1 MMCKY
6 IFLCALLFISACKQE
21 PAVVV
26 SKVQDDASMKTA
38 DEASLIAVAK
48 EAGISE
54 QDALREKAKFDA
66 IYDKTSAEMKTREQ
80 ERNERDAAFKK
91 DTCVVDCED

>member
-1 MMCKY
+1 MRNC
-6 IFLCALLFISACKQE
+6 IFLYVLLLVSACKQE
-21 PAVVV
+21 PAAVVV
-26 SKVQDDASMKTA
+26 PVAQDEARIKTA

-48 EAGISE
+48 QAGISE

-66 IYDKTSAEMKTREQ
+66 VYEKTSAEMKTREQ

-91 DTCVVDCED
+91 DTCVVDCKD

>member
-1 MMCKY
+1 MRNY
-6 IFLCALLFISACKQE
+6 LFLCVFLSVAACKQE
-21 PAVVV
+21 PPAVVAPV
-26 SKVQDDASMKTA
+26 APDEAHIKTA

-48 EAGISE
+48 QAGISE

-66 IYDKTSAEMKTREQ
+66 VYDKTNTEMKTREQ

-91 DTCVVDCED
+91 DTCVADCDD